1 MLSFINQLG
10 SVGYYFI
17 SFSIIISIIVF
28 VHEYGHYI
36 VAKICQ
42 VKVEFFSIGFGPE
55 IFGFN
60 DKSGTRW
67 KLSAIPLGG
76 YVKMLGD
83 TNEASIA
90 TSMVEEEKLHSFYA
104 KARYKKAAIVFA
116 GPLANIIFTFVVLT
130 IFFSFEGYYRTPP
143 IIGSVIKSSA
153 AEKVGLLPGDIILKI
168 NNHKIKYFEDISRMV
183 ISNSRTKMKIEY
195 QRNNN
200 RAKVVLIPSVI
211 RDQDAFGNII
221 ERESIGITSMN
232 IERIKQS
239 SFIGSIGL
247 SMQETYHN
255 MGITIKV
262 IGQMLTGKRNIDKI
276 GGPIKI
282 AKYSGQ
288 SAKKGFTTTLYFMAV
303 ISINLAVMNLLPIP
317 LLDGGHLFH
326 YMIEALIRR
335 DLNLKYQKY
344 AAILGAFIL
353 FSLTG
358 IAILNDIKYIIFTK
372 I

>member
-17 SFSIIISIIVF
+17 SFSIIISIIIF

-83 TNEASIA
+83 TNEASVA
-90 TSMVEEEKLHSFYA
+90 TSIIEEEKLYSFYA
-104 KARYKKAAIVFA
+104 QARYKKAAIVFA
-116 GPLANIIFTFVVLT
+116 GPLANIIFTFMALT
-130 IFFSFEGYYRTPP
+130 IFFCFEGYYRTPP
-143 IIGSVIKSSA
+143 IIGNVIKDSP
-153 AEKVGLLPGDIILKI
+153 AEKVGLLPGDVILKV
-168 NNHKIKYFEDISRMV
+168 NNHSIKYFEDISRMV
-183 ISNSRTKMKIEY
+183 ISNSKIKMEIEY
-195 QRNNN
+195 KRNND
-200 RAKVVLIPSVI
+200 RAKVVLIPSVV
-211 RDQDAFGNII
+211 RGQDAFGNII
-221 ERESIGITSMN
+221 ERESIGITSIN
-232 IERIKQS
+232 IERMKQS
-239 SFIGSIGL
+239 SFIGSLGL
-247 SMQETYHN
+247 AIQETYHN

-262 IGQMLTGKRNIDKI
+262 IGQMLTGKRNINEI

-288 SAKKGFTTTLYFMAV
+288 SAKKGFTTTLYFMAI
-303 ISINLAVMNLLPIP
+303 ISINLAMMNLLPIP